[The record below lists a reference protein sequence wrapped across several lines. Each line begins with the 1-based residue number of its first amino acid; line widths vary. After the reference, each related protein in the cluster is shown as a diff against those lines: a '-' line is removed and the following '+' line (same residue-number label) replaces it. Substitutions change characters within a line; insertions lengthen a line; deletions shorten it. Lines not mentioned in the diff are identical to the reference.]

1 MSSHGSGSTA
11 APAAPAPIEGT
22 PVAELLAAGPTVSF
36 EFFPPR
42 TEEASETLRR
52 TIVELAPLEPSFVSV
67 TYGAGGSTR
76 DLTHRLVVDL
86 LADGINPVAHLTAV
100 EHTLEE
106 LTRSSPATGTP
117 ACATCWRC
125 AATRRPASTSRCRAL
140 EHAIDLVHLVRRDD
154 RRRDERRGRRP
165 PRGASGGDDTREDRR
180 HLAAKLE
187 AADFAVTQFFFE
199 ADDYLR
205 LVEDLAALGCT
216 KPVLPGIMPVT
227 NLAQIE
233 RFAALSGATFPR
245 WLAERLHAVGDDP
258 AAVRAVGVEV
268 ATELC
273 AGLMDAG
280 APGLHFYT
288 LNRSTAT
295 REVAANLG
303 IGEPVGLSG

>member
-1 MSSHGSGSTA
+1 MSGVT
-11 APAAPAPIEGT
+11 PVGT
-22 PVAELLAAGPTVSF
+22 PVAELLAEGPTVSF

-42 TEEASETLRR
+42 SEEASATLRT
-52 TIVELAPLEPSFVSV
+52 TIAELAPLEPSFVSV

-100 EHTLEE
+100 EHTVTE
-106 LTRSSPATGTP
+106 LIDIVTGYRDAGVRNVLALRGDAQAGVDAP
-117 ACATCWRC
+117 L
-125 AATRRPASTSRCRAL
+125 RAV
-140 EHAIDLVHLVRRDD
+140 EHAIDLVHLVRGVVGDGSSIAVAAHP
-154 RRRDERRGRRP
+154 EGHP
-165 PRGASGGDDTREDRR
+165 ASASVAEDRR

-187 AADFAVTQFFFE
+187 AADYAVTQFFFAAE
-199 ADDYLR
+199 DYLR
-205 LVEDLAALGCT
+205 LVEDLAALDCHR
-216 KPVLPGIMPVT
+216 PVLPGIMPVT

-233 RFAALSGATFPR
+233 RFAALSGATFPA
-245 WLAERLHAVGDDP
+245 WLAERLRTVGDDP
-258 AAVRAVGVEV
+258 AAVRAVGVEA

-273 AGLMDAG
+273 AELMDAG

-303 IGEPVGLSG
+303 LSDSDDLSG

>member
-1 MSSHGSGSTA
+1 MSDT
-11 APAAPAPIEGT
+11 GT
-22 PVAELLAAGPTVSF
+22 PVAELLADGPTVSF

-42 TEEASETLRR
+42 TEEAAVTLRP
-52 TIVELAPLEPSFVSV
+52 TIAELAPLEPSFVSV

-76 DLTHRLVVDL
+76 ELTRRLVVDL

-100 EHTLEE
+100 EHTVDE
-106 LTRSSPATGTP
+106 LTGIVDGYR
-117 ACATCWRC
+117 
-125 AATRRPASTSRCRAL
+125 AAGVRNVLALRGDAPNGVEEPVRAL
-140 EHAIDLVHLVRRDD
+140 KHAVDLVHLVRATAGPGTSVGVAAHPEGHPAATSVAD
-154 RRRDERRGRRP
+154 
-165 PRGASGGDDTREDRR
+165 DRR

-187 AADFAVTQFFFE
+187 AADFAVTQFFFAAE
-199 ADDYLR
+199 DYLR
-205 LVEDLAALGCT
+205 LVEDLAALDCG

-233 RFAALSGATFPR
+233 RFAALSGATFPA

-273 AGLMDAG
+273 ADLMDAG

-295 REVAANLG
+295 REVAENLG
-303 IGEPVGLSG
+303 LGD